1 MVRAKKK
8 FKMIEEIYEQPG
20 VLKAL
25 VEQHVIGSQIAFGEF
40 REFRDK
46 LSQVKRF
53 TFWGLGSSYNAA
65 LFGNY
70 LFEEVVGLPCEC
82 EPADEVLSRCAIIE
96 EGTAVVAL
104 SQSGE
109 TSDIIKA
116 VKLAQSNKALT
127 IAITNNENST
137 LASLADITLLTR
149 AGEEH
154 AVAATKTFTSQ
165 LLIVILLAV
174 YLDNLKINN
183 GRSDIIIPELKTLNE
198 KVSAILAFESQI
210 TKLAKDFK
218 KTKQMVILGRNFSY
232 AIALEAA
239 QKIKETCYILSE
251 GEPAEEFRHGP
262 IAILDKKI
270 PVIML
275 MPLDKTHDDNL
286 QVLREVLATNAPTY
300 VITTRGNREIPD
312 EVKDI
317 ITMPPSMKIL
327 SPIISV
333 VVFQLLAY
341 HIALEKNIYVD
352 SPRNIRKYIKK

>member
-1 MVRAKKK
+1 MAILKKK
-8 FKMIEEIYEQPG
+8 FKMIEEIHEQPG

-65 LFGNY
+65 LFANY

-82 EPADEVLSRCAIIE
+82 EVADEVLSRRAIIE
-96 EGTAVVAL
+96 ENTAVVVF

-109 TSDIIKA
+109 TGDIVQA

-127 IAITNNENST
+127 IAITNNQDST
-137 LASLADITLLTR
+137 LASLADVVLLTR
-149 AGEEH
+149 AGEEK
-154 AVAATKTFTSQ
+154 ALAATKTFTSQ
-165 LLIVILLAV
+165 LLVIILLAI

-183 GRSDIIIPELKTLNE
+183 GRSDIIIPELMTLNE
-198 KVSAILAFESQI
+198 KVSAVLAFESRI
-210 TKLAKDFK
+210 AKLAKEFK
-218 KTKQMVILGRNFSY
+218 KTEQMVILGRNVSY
-232 AIALEAA
+232 PIALEAA

-251 GEPAEEFRHGP
+251 GEPSEEFRHGP
-262 IAILDKKI
+262 IAILDKKT

-286 QVLREVLATNAPTY
+286 LVLKEVLATNAPTY
-300 VITTRGNREIPD
+300 VITTQGNREIPD

-317 ITMPPSMKIL
+317 ITMPPSMAIL

-341 HIALEKNIYVD
+341 HIALEKNIHVD
-352 SPRNIRKYIKK
+352 SPRNIRKYITK

>member
-1 MVRAKKK
+1 MAILNKK

-25 VEQHVIGSQIAFGEF
+25 VDRYIEDNRIVFNEF
-40 REFRDK
+40 KIFKERIK
-46 LSQVKRF
+46 KIKRF

-70 LFEEVVGLPCEC
+70 LFEEIVGLPCEC
-82 EPADEVLSRCAIIE
+82 EVADEVLSRQAVIE
-96 EGTAVVAL
+96 ENTAVVII

-109 TSDIIKA
+109 TGDIIEA
-116 VKLAQSNKALT
+116 IKLAQSSKALT
-127 IAITNNENST
+127 IAITNNENSI

-149 AGEEH
+149 AGKEQ

-165 LLIVILLAV
+165 LLILILLAI
-174 YLDNLKINN
+174 YLDSLKVNN
-183 GRSDIIIPELKTLNE
+183 GRSDIIIPELMTFNE
-198 KVSAILAFESQI
+198 KVSAIFACESRI
-210 TKLAKDFK
+210 AKLAKEFK
-218 KTKQMVILGRNFSY
+218 KTKQMVILGRNVSY
-232 AIALEAA
+232 PIALEAA

-251 GEPAEEFRHGP
+251 GEASEEFRHGP
-262 IAILDKKI
+262 IAILDKNI

-286 QVLREVLATNAPTY
+286 LVLEEIIATGAPVT
-300 VITTRGNREIPD
+300 VVTTEGNNELPKR
-312 EVKDI
+312 VNNI
-317 ITMPPSMKIL
+317 ITIPPSMKIL

-341 HIALEKNIYVD
+341 HIALEKNIHVD
-352 SPRNIRKYIKK
+352 SPRNIRKYI